1 MKKFLLLSAVWC
13 CLLSSGCMLVIK
25 SNIGEKILED
35 NLEFDMAPKYLA
47 TEFYEDEQFVYFR
60 APIQTFR
67 EIYPGA
73 AAVLVEGYF
82 EESNIYYPLSPIQ
95 EKTVILRR
103 DKNKWDRW
111 FNWKVTENLPENAT
125 LIAKPEEWYSDPPEH
140 NNLRRLLVNVS
151 KRDTNSVWRKTAAY
165 SCMVLLD
172 FPLSIIYTCS
182 GGILAIP
189 ALVIE

>member
-1 MKKFLLLSAVWC
+1 MKKLLLLSAVLC

-111 FNWKVTENLPENAT
+111 FNWKVTETLPPNAA
-125 LIAKPEEWYSDPPEH
+125 LIAKPEKWYSDLPEH

-172 FPLSIIYTCS
+172 VPLSIIYTCS

-189 ALVIE
+189 ALVIK